1 MRCVQNISGYVMWG
15 KNPWIKEK
23 WCKKYFL
30 CLIPKDVIKDF
41 KDESSSFFF
50 LIAQIDF
57 NIEKE
62 PQFNNST

>member
-41 KDESSSFFF
+41 LFKDESSSFFF
-50 LIAQIDF
+50 LIA
-57 NIEKE
+57 
-62 PQFNNST
+62 